1 MRADWAGRPGS
12 AYAGAAPFTGDG
24 LRPHPVPLTAAEFR
38 HQEAAAVAAEDV
50 TVWDRD
56 HQLQLVRAVL
66 RGPRPDLR
74 IGFFPHLPFP
84 PVGRTGTPA
93 AGAAVSAGPLAAAG
107 GCQRP
112 GRRPRT
118 ARARAVLPAV
128 PTAPHA
134 MNMAAVTR

>member
-1 MRADWAGRPGS
+1 M
-12 AYAGAAPFTGDG
+12 
-24 LRPHPVPLTAAEFR
+24 PLTAAEFR
-38 HQEAAAVAAEDV
+38 HQEAAAVAAEDA

-93 AGAAVSAGPLAAAG
+93 AGGSAG

-112 GRRPRT
+112 GRHRRT
-118 ARARAVLPAV
+118 ARARAVLPAA

-134 MNMAAVTR
+134 MDVAAVTR

>member
-1 MRADWAGRPGS
+1 MNGWKPRPGGPAGAVGPFPLS
-12 AYAGAAPFTGDG
+12 RCAPTGPADRFPDAGAARFTGDG

-38 HQEAAAVAAEDV
+38 HQEAAAVAAEDA
-50 TVWDRD
+50 TAWDRD

-84 PVGRTGTPA
+84 PVGR
-93 AGAAVSAGPLAAAG
+93 
-107 GCQRP
+107 P
-112 GRRPRT
+112 GRHRRT

-128 PTAPHA
+128 PTAPQA
-134 MNMAAVTR
+134 MDVAAVTR

>member
-1 MRADWAGRPGS
+1 M
-12 AYAGAAPFTGDG
+12 
-24 LRPHPVPLTAAEFR
+24 PLTAAEFR
-38 HQEAAAVAAEDV
+38 HQEAAAAAEDA

-66 RGPRPDLR
+66 RGPRPDLP

-107 GCQRP
+107 GFAGGCQRP

-134 MNMAAVTR
+134 MNVAAVTR